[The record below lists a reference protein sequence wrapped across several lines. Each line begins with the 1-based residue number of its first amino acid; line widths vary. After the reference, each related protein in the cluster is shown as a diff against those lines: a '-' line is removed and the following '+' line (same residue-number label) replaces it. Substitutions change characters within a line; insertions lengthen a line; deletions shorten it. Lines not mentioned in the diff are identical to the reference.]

1 VSAGVASDLV
11 SDVAPPHSGVRDRDE
26 HPEVVVAEQGSTLG
40 DERRLPVLWLRSECP
55 SSPGVLP

>member
-40 DERRLPVLWLRSECP
+40 DEQRLPVL
-55 SSPGVLP
+55 